1 LGTWVGCVPDEIVI
15 VTHPP
20 GQSNWLER
28 GLLTKARARFDTPIT
43 HLVSSFGLVEDERL
57 PAG

>member
-1 LGTWVGCVPDEIVI
+1 MI

-28 GLLTKARARFDTPIT
+28 GLLTKARARFDVPIT
-43 HLVSSFGLVEDERL
+43 HLVSTFGLVEEERL
-57 PAG
+57 LAG